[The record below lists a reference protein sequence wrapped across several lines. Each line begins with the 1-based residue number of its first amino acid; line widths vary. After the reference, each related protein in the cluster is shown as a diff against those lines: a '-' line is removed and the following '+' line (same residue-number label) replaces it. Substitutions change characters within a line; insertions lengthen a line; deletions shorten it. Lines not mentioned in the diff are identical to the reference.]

1 MKTYVGNLAGTDID
15 KGDEWNLETALG
27 FFYQFIIP
35 VGRKELGTAKG
46 IRSGLVRWV
55 NSSRRWAND
64 RDIGVGTD
72 AFNLDVFNQINR
84 KALDTLLSTTLG
96 DLNQNRYFEGA
107 DNPEPK
113 SFTTGQVE
121 ITNKDGS
128 KTIEDLGYGVNFG
141 KNESGLLIADQDKY
155 NLLRNDII
163 DAKVK
168 LEEKQILMANAKGK
182 SKTAFRTQVVKCSRA
197 LQLLESQLEDYKKP
211 SYDDNITLRE
221 VINNDPKTEK
231 FYSVMSFEPETRE
244 QKIALGILREL
255 VITEESKE
263 KYEELYGEDSGLSY
277 EEWAKD
283 VEARE
288 AEYIKILALPF
299 IVKQSMTGLT
309 KNNKEIEIK
318 VDMNE
323 LFEKELGGGKKEAGT
338 KLTDLADNIMYPIK
352 LPDGTELTDKSK
364 FIQHMEKADSDTAY
378 KLIKRVVK
386 MWSDQVLEPLLN
398 IRTEITV
405 VKSREDI
412 KPKDTDIA
420 PVRMSKETLQEFVIP
435 DMVKLENVKLPKKT
449 DKLGTTKTKFKLP
462 IEFKNIPLDFESGY
476 ARTIGASSKSVI
488 SQEKVLNKKINAS
501 GTIRVK
507 TSRPVPANLINSLPG
522 ISADIQW
529 RYIKDTMLN
538 YYRAEK
544 QSVETRLANKVN
556 KTVTRGMLS
565 SLEQITEFIGE
576 LKTIQKEDTDDD
588 LFDLS
593 KFSQNYWLKG
603 NGNFKFS
610 LSEFRNKLISDNET
624 TSGNLTSNILRLN
637 AIITTILDYVE
648 ENESEINDYIDFIES
663 DDSEEEAQ
671 ERIAEQFQSTQRAQR
686 QAEAREES
694 ERERDEDSSEGEEA
708 LARILSGEVDIDEY
722 EDEETGLKFST
733 LNNMKIF
740 NVLKDIQ
747 DKRREFDKINDSM
760 VTLRRDIKNI
770 QDTKGKN
777 INSEDFKKV
786 LNEWFEIV
794 DYPNND
800 PSTFSDIK
808 RITKLIDSIDESLE
822 PEAQASTKAAVKKQ
836 RNFMQEYW
844 DEWKQRKEFQ
854 VPKLEDFTKIV
865 RAMNLS
871 DSLSSELVNELAFN
885 DARLG
890 MVSASSNK
898 LFIEIDYSNKR
909 LILTGKIKWV
919 SERESY
925 IGYGIR
931 DTNIEPKVTASL
943 GMTPT
948 QKKLSGKRLSG
959 KGRIQGEGLRGENTD
974 TLRLDFLT
982 DVKNRTSALIG
993 ALRV

>member
-128 KTIEDLGYGVNFG
+128 KTTEDLGYGVNFG
-141 KNESGLLIADQDKY
+141 KNEPGLLIADQDKY

-182 SKTAFRTQVVKCSRA
+182 SKTAFRTQVRNSENA
-197 LQLLESQLEDYKKP
+197 LQFLESQLEDYKKP

-221 VINNDPKTEK
+221 VINNNPKIEK

-352 LPDGTELTDKSK
+352 LPDGTELADKSK
-364 FIQHMEKADSDTAY
+364 FIQHMEKVDSDTAY

-398 IRTEITV
+398 IRTDITV

-576 LKTIQKEDTDDD
+576 MKTIQKEDTDDD

-777 INSEDFKKV
+777 INSEDFKKI

>member
-113 SFTTGQVE
+113 SFTE

>member
-1 MKTYVGNLAGTDID
+1 MKTYVGNFAGTEID

-72 AFNLDVFNQINR
+72 AFDSDVFNQINR

-96 DLNQNRYFEGA
+96 DLNQNRYFEGT

-141 KNESGLLIADQDKY
+141 KNEPGLLITDQDKY

-168 LEEKQILMANAKGK
+168 LEEKVILMNNASGK
-182 SKTAFRTQVVKCSRA
+182 SKKAFYTQVKKARSA
-197 LQLLESQLEDYKKP
+197 LTVLERQLEDFKKP
-211 SYDDNITLRE
+211 SYDDDITLRQ
-221 VINNDPKTEK
+221 VINNDAKIEK

-277 EEWAKD
+277 EEWEKD
-283 VEARE
+283 VTARE
-288 AEYIKILALPF
+288 AEYLKILALPF

-309 KNNKEIEIK
+309 RNNKVVEIK
-318 VDMNE
+318 VDMKE
-323 LFEKELGGGKKEAGT
+323 LFDKELGAGI
-338 KLTDLADNIMYPIK
+338 KLTNLADNISYPIK
-352 LPDGTELTDKSK
+352 LPDGTELDNKSK
-364 FIQHMEKADSDTAY
+364 FIKYMEKSDSDTAS
-378 KLIKRVVK
+378 KLIERVVK
-386 MWSDQVLEPLLN
+386 MWSNEVLEPLLN
-398 IRTEITV
+398 IRANITV
-405 VKSREDI
+405 VKEKRDV
-412 KPKDTDIA
+412 KPSDTDIA

-435 DMVKLENVKLPKKT
+435 NMAKLENVKLPRDLKKIS
-449 DKLGTTKTKFKLP
+449 TTKTKFKLP
-462 IEFKNIPLDFESGY
+462 IEFKNISLDFESGY

-501 GTIRVK
+501 GTVRIK
-507 TSRPVPANLINSLPG
+507 TSRPVPASLINSLPG

-529 RYIKDTMLN
+529 KYIKDTMLN

-544 QSVETRLANKVN
+544 QSIEERLSNKVN

-576 LKTIQKEDTDDD
+576 MDTIQKEDTDDD

-593 KFSQNYWLKG
+593 RFSQNYWLKG

-610 LSEFRNKLISDNET
+610 LSEFRNKLIKDTEK
-624 TSGNLTSNILRLN
+624 TSSNLMSNILKLN
-637 AIITTILDYVE
+637 AIITTILEYVE
-648 ENESEINDYIDFIES
+648 ENESEINEYIEFIEA
-663 DDSEEEAQ
+663 DDSEEEAM
-671 ERIAEQFQSTQRAQR
+671 ERIAEEFQSTRRAQ
-686 QAEAREES
+686 QSAEAREER
-694 ERERDEDSSEGEEA
+694 ERERDEDASEGEEA

-722 EDEETGLKFST
+722 EDEKTGLKFST
-733 LNNMKIF
+733 LNNMKLF

-747 DKRREFDKINDSM
+747 DKAREFDNINEKLII
-760 VTLRRDIKNI
+760 LRRDIKNI

-794 DYPNND
+794 DYPKND
-800 PSTFSDIK
+800 AEGFSDIK
-808 RITKLIDSIDESLE
+808 RITNLIDSIDESLE
-822 PEAQASTKAAVKKQ
+822 PEKQASTKAAVKKQ

-854 VPKLEDFTKIV
+854 VPELEDFTKIV

-871 DSLSSELVNELAFN
+871 ESLSSELVNEIGFN

-890 MVSASSNK
+890 MVSATTNK
-898 LFIEIDYSNKR
+898 LFIEVDYSNKR

-931 DTNIEPKVTASL
+931 GTNEEPTVRAAL

-948 QKKLSGKRLSG
+948 QKKLAGKRLSG
-959 KGRIQGEGLRGENTD
+959 KGRIQGEGLKGESTD
-974 TLRLDFLT
+974 TTRLDFLT
-982 DVKNRTSALIG
+982 DIKNRTSALIG